1 MCDPPSKQH
10 GGIRCRALSLSTRI
24 GIALT
29 ILGYLA
35 FGFAAWRHERGQWD
49 RALMDREK
57 AAADSAW
64 GAGPFQPWRWKR

>member
-1 MCDPPSKQH
+1 MCDPPSNKH
-10 GGIRCRALSLSTRI
+10 VGIRCRTFSLSTRI

-49 RALMDREK
+49 RALMAKEK

-64 GAGPFQPWRWKR
+64 SAGPFQPWRWKR